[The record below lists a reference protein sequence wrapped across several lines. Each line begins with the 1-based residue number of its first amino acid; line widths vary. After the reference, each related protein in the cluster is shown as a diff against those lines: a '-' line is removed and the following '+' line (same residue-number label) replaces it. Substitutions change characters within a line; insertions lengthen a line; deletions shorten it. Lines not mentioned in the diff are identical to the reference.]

1 MNITQKHYSF
11 CAYRLPGADVVRLR
25 RGVTRKGFHP
35 GFVIAPFD
43 MSGNV
48 YTISD
53 TEETSWSEISNILHT
68 ADFGVAEYP
77 FPEVST
83 SKVEHADEVAGI
95 KNFISGNHDKKVIA
109 SRIILKND
117 SIDIKRSFL
126 NLERA
131 YPQAFVFLFFSPET
145 GGWIGASPELLL
157 ESNNSELSTYAL
169 AGTRPAGTDAAWD
182 EKNLKEQRIVCN
194 YIVDVFKSN
203 GLTPICSG
211 IETKE
216 AGNVEHLLNKISAS
230 RQSTTDVD
238 KLLIN
243 LSPTPALS
251 GYPKEEAMKLI
262 SEIERQPRGF
272 YGGFIGPYDN
282 DEDFT
287 FFVNLRS
294 IRFTDNGYYM
304 QVGGGITALSNPDDE
319 WMETENK
326 SLSILRKLI
335 LSGDKQ

>member
-169 AGTRPAGTDAAWD
+169 AGTRPAGTDAVWD
-182 EKNLKEQRIVCN
+182 
-194 YIVDVFKSN
+194 
-203 GLTPICSG
+203 
-211 IETKE
+211 
-216 AGNVEHLLNKISAS
+216 
-230 RQSTTDVD
+230 
-238 KLLIN
+238 
-243 LSPTPALS
+243 
-251 GYPKEEAMKLI
+251 
-262 SEIERQPRGF
+262 
-272 YGGFIGPYDN
+272 
-282 DEDFT
+282 
-287 FFVNLRS
+287 
-294 IRFTDNGYYM
+294 
-304 QVGGGITALSNPDDE
+304 
-319 WMETENK
+319 
-326 SLSILRKLI
+326 
-335 LSGDKQ
+335 